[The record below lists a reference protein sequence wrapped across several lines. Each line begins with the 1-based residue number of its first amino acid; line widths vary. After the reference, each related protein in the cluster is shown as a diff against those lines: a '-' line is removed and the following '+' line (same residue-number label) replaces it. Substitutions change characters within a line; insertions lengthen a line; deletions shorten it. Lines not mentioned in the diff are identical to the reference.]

1 MIEPFFHNSPED
13 IHRVS
18 ALLHKGFV
26 VALPTETVYGLAADA
41 SNAEAVRQIF
51 EIKGRPLIDPLIVH
65 IYKAEEAPTLV
76 DVDALR
82 SSWAAVPGAGSA
94 IDILGKLARAFWP
107 GPLTLVLPKLPT
119 VSDLVTAGRPS
130 VAIRVPAHPLMR
142 AVLKETGLALAAPSA
157 NPFGYISPTTA
168 EHVRESLGEKVPY
181 ILDGGPCERG
191 LESTILDLTCPE
203 EGPRLLRE
211 GPISREKIEQVL
223 GRPVKCWTQSNC
235 AQASKGELAPGSLHR
250 HYSPSKPLY
259 LYEKGELPG
268 LRALPENAVR
278 VYLRRSAAAAKSAKG
293 GRTFWLTEDGSLD
306 VAARSL
312 FALLRRLDESPRI
325 GEIHWELPPKEGI
338 GSAIRDRLTR
348 AAAN

>member
-1 MIEPFFHNSPED
+1 MIEPFFHNSSED

-18 ALLHKGFV
+18 ALLRKGFV

-51 EIKGRPLIDPLIVH
+51 TIKGRPLIDPLIVH
-65 IYKAEEAPTLV
+65 VYKPEDAAAFV

-82 SSWAAVPGAGSA
+82 SSWAAVKGAGSA
-94 IDILGKLARAFWP
+94 IDSIGKLAKAFWP

-142 AVLKETGLALAAPSA
+142 AVLKESDLALAAPSA

-168 EHVRESLGEKVPY
+168 EHVRESFGEKVPY

-191 LESTILDLTCPE
+191 LESTILDLTHPE

-211 GPISREKIEQVL
+211 GPITREKIEKVL
-223 GRPVKCWTQSNC
+223 GRAVQCCELANRPES
-235 AQASKGELAPGSLHR
+235 SEGELAPGSLYR
-250 HYSPSKPLY
+250 HYSPAKPLY
-259 LYEKGELPG
+259 LYEKGKMPP
-268 LRALPENAVR
+268 LRGLPEGAVR
-278 VYLRRSAAAAKSAKG
+278 VYLRRTAAIAKTAKN
-293 GRTFWLTEDGSLD
+293 GRTFWLTEDGSPE

-312 FALLRRLDESPRI
+312 FALLRSLDELPRI
-325 GEIHWELPPKEGI
+325 SEIHWELPPAEGI

-348 AAAN
+348 AAAR